1 MVPTRWHET
10 FLVTAIG
17 NPTRAHHSRQD
28 RQDPGSAWRGAWDR
42 AHQPRRPHHVDRV
55 LGAIR
60 VGPPNAA
67 RSHATRL
74 SRAGPKKM
82 LAEAHPP
89 SSPGRRTTLH
99 HRDRSNNS
107 QNRPRAEHASAAPGS
122 VPTMSSRSGAILRKI
137 ASNRYCRGD
146 GVDDLHLGRMLCIH
160 CRRQRDR
167 GQDSCPAAGGC
178 RLPPAWPS
186 GPAFTADEVRNA
198 NGLAIL

>member
-1 MVPTRWHET
+1 MTRHFNSGAKGTRTPNPLLAKQVRYQLRHGPGSRCAPSVRVTSLTACCAMVPTRWHET

-122 VPTMSSRSGAILRKI
+122 VPDDEFPLG
-137 ASNRYCRGD
+137 GD
-146 GVDDLHLGRMLCIH
+146 SAKDRLQSLLP
-160 CRRQRDR
+160 RRRR
-167 GQDSCPAAGGC
+167 
-178 RLPPAWPS
+178 
-186 GPAFTADEVRNA
+186 
-198 NGLAIL
+198 